1 MSTTATALRRY
12 LNSFWTF
19 PPASMGSFP
28 QASCPFGLTA
38 PQFCQALV
46 DTKNYIVGG
55 TASGTTGDRSLAA
68 FPFTTLVDKMAF
80 FCSGGIAGFSDNVSD
95 SGGDISITIGGVVY
109 LYQGL
114 FYPQITITVSDASGN
129 SAATNAGPGTVAGT
143 AVFCGVSAPL
153 FQETGSGTGLSANYA
168 PGATF

>member
-1 MSTTATALRRY
+1 
-12 LNSFWTF
+12 
-19 PPASMGSFP
+19 MGAFP

-46 DTKNYIVGG
+46 DTKNYLVSG
-55 TASGTTGDRSLAA
+55 TATGTTADRTLPT
-68 FPFTTLVDKMAF
+68 FPFTTLTDKMAF
-80 FCSGGIAGFSDNVSD
+80 FCSGGIAGFSDDVSD
-95 SGGDISITIGGVVY
+95 AGGDISITIGGAVY

-114 FYPQITITVSDASGN
+114 FYPQITITATDTSGN

-153 FQETGSGTGLSANYA
+153 YLETGSGGGLSANYA
-168 PGATF
+168 PGAPF